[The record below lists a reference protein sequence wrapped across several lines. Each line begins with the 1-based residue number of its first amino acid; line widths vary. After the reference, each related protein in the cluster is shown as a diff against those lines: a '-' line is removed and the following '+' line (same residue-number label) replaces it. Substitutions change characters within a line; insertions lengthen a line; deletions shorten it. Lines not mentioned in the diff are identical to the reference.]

1 MEVNY
6 EKLLQHSNEMKN
18 HIKEISDLDPAV
30 LNWKEKE
37 DKWSVIEVIG
47 HLNKV
52 FDIYLDNF
60 REAIES
66 APQLNGNEEAP
77 MQRTLLGRLSIYS
90 NKPKERKRK
99 FKMKT
104 FSFFQPAHDQEK
116 TEATIKEFLDNKE
129 QFNELIRQARLK
141 NLKGVKVPTALGN
154 KVRFY
159 IPECFEFILAH
170 EERHMVQIDDV
181 LSQQK

>member
-6 EKLLQHSNEMKN
+6 EKLLQRSNEMKN
-18 HIKEISDLDPAV
+18 HVMEIANLNSDT
-30 LNWKEKE
+30 LNWKEKK

-60 REAIES
+60 RESIES

-90 NKPKERKRK
+90 NKPRERKRK

-104 FSFFQPAHDQEK
+104 FSFFQPDHDPEK
-116 TEATIKEFLDNKE
+116 TETIIKEFLDNKE
-129 QFNELIRQARLK
+129 QFNELI
-141 NLKGVKVPTALGN
+141 
-154 KVRFY
+154 
-159 IPECFEFILAH
+159 
-170 EERHMVQIDDV
+170 
-181 LSQQK
+181 